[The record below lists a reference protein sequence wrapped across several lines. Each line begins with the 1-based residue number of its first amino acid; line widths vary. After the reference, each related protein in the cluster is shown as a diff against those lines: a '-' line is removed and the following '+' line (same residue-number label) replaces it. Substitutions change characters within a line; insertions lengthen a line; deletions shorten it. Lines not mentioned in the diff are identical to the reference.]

1 MINTDC
7 VGVKVEDQIWCQ
19 VENQVECQL
28 SYWVCD
34 EVRFDAVDTV
44 WHEVGYKLYDYMVF
58 PGLTL
63 PDYTGYDS
71 KKR

>member
-1 MINTDC
+1 
-7 VGVKVEDQIWCQ
+7 
-19 VENQVECQL
+19 VECQL

-44 WHEVGYKLYDYMVF
+44 WHEVGYKLYDHMVF

>member
-7 VGVKVEDQIWCQ
+7 VDVKVEDQIWRQ
-19 VENQVECQL
+19 VEDQVEYQV
-28 SYWVCD
+28 SYWVC
-34 EVRFDAVDTV
+34 DAVDTV